1 MNQPP
6 LPPWRVR
13 LGQLGLAHEELAAA
27 LRIIIMRYPDA
38 DRELL
43 VSLGWSMEA

>member
-13 LGQLGLAHEELAAA
+13 LGQLGLAHAELAVAI
-27 LRIIIMRYPDA
+27 RIIMRYPDS

-43 VSLGWSMEA
+43 VSLGWGMEA